1 MTARVVNKKEYIDTP
16 ALVLDLDK
24 LDANLEK
31 MSDYFSGVDAELR
44 PHIKTHKC
52 PILAQKQVAA
62 GAIGVTCAKVG
73 EAEVMAKAGIFDI
86 LIANQVVSPG
96 KIMRLLDLLNISDV
110 KVAVESLENI
120 AALNAAAE
128 SRKTVL
134 KVLIEVDVGM
144 HRCGVTSVKEAV
156 DLAGKVGKM
165 KHIEIAGI
173 MGYEGHII
181 FTFDRDERIKLGT
194 ECMEAL
200 VEVKTELEKAGF
212 SIPIVS
218 GGGTGTYD
226 IASNVPGVTEVQ
238 AGSYLTMDATYG
250 YLNMGFEQAVTLMST
265 VIAVHGDHVIL
276 DCGMKSITSEFGMPQ
291 PVGLDGASLASLSEE
306 HGHLN
311 LEGKTKLKMGDVVE
325 LIPTHGCTTINLHDR
340 FYPVRGDLVEGIWE
354 ISARGKFA

>member
-181 FTFDRDERIKLGT
+181 FTFDRD
-194 ECMEAL
+194 
-200 VEVKTELEKAGF
+200 
-212 SIPIVS
+212 
-218 GGGTGTYD
+218 
-226 IASNVPGVTEVQ
+226 
-238 AGSYLTMDATYG
+238 
-250 YLNMGFEQAVTLMST
+250 
-265 VIAVHGDHVIL
+265 
-276 DCGMKSITSEFGMPQ
+276 
-291 PVGLDGASLASLSEE
+291 
-306 HGHLN
+306 
-311 LEGKTKLKMGDVVE
+311 
-325 LIPTHGCTTINLHDR
+325 
-340 FYPVRGDLVEGIWE
+340 
-354 ISARGKFA
+354 